1 MAFTR
6 SFSLGMV
13 LLAAATTTRAQGN
26 DPPRVQELPAVTV
39 SGRAP
44 NPSTEPAA
52 VTEFDE
58 TPLGKTPASV
68 GVINVRELRETGTR
82 NLSALARSEPSV
94 SDAYNTV
101 GFIETLQVRGFVLD
115 SVLNY
120 RRNGLPVSNYAP
132 LALENK
138 DRVEILKGLAGVVA
152 GTSSPGGLIN
162 YITKRPAASSVREVN
177 AEVSERG
184 TWTVSADLS
193 ERAGPLGYRFNLA
206 TEERRPNARD
216 APGDR
221 RFAAGAIELKLPRDG
236 IVEFEIEWQRARQIS
251 VPGFG
256 LLDTDGDG
264 VAETLPA
271 PIDPRINLNNQPWSL
286 PFESRN
292 VVSTMRY
299 EQAISTAW
307 RVGLRGLAQRIMTND
322 RIAFPDGCSSGLNP
336 VYPGMCGNYDTDIY
350 DFRSDGERRTTRASE
365 AYAIAR
371 FDTVAIAHRVRFGAR
386 ATRYAERLPPLQAY
400 NFVGT
405 TNVFAPVDLPADP
418 SLTVLN
424 AQRDL
429 ALDEAYLYDA
439 MKFGP
444 AWSLTLGAR
453 YVHVENRSALSD
465 GTDSA
470 AFQRDLMTPWAAIGW
485 QPWRDGYFYLS
496 TGKGVEAEVVPNRPD
511 FANPGQV
518 LPVGRSRQIEL
529 GYKQGFVKGGD
540 VSVAVFQIRKPYSGD
555 VAQDGGPPIRVADGR
570 IAQHRGAEIGLTS
583 FVTRQLALN
592 LRATYL
598 DATIDESIDPA
609 LVGKRV
615 TNVPKFA
622 ASLGANLR
630 PTDAT
635 DLQWRNVIEYTG
647 TKAATADNSVV
658 LPASWQ
664 WDTLLVWSP
673 PTTSPRL
680 QLRAGVDNVTD
691 RRYWREAPTQPWGA
705 TYLFPAQPRTYRVGM
720 TAQW

>member
-1 MAFTR
+1 M
-6 SFSLGMV
+6 
-13 LLAAATTTRAQGN
+13 
-26 DPPRVQELPAVTV
+26 
-39 SGRAP
+39 
-44 NPSTEPAA
+44 
-52 VTEFDE
+52 
-58 TPLGKTPASV
+58 
-68 GVINVRELRETGTR
+68 
-82 NLSALARSEPSV
+82 
-94 SDAYNTV
+94 
-101 GFIETLQVRGFVLD
+101 
-115 SVLNY
+115 
-120 RRNGLPVSNYAP
+120 
-132 LALENK
+132 
-138 DRVEILKGLAGVVA
+138 
-152 GTSSPGGLIN
+152 
-162 YITKRPAASSVREVN
+162 
-177 AEVSERG
+177 
-184 TWTVSADLS
+184 
-193 ERAGPLGYRFNLA
+193 
-206 TEERRPNARD
+206 
-216 APGDR
+216 
-221 RFAAGAIELKLPRDG
+221 ELKLPRDG
-236 IVEFEIEWQRARQIS
+236 IVEFEVEWQRARQFS

-264 VAETLPA
+264 VAETLPP

-292 VVSTMRY
+292 VVGTLRY
-299 EQAISTAW
+299 EQAIGAAW
-307 RVGLRGLAQRIMTND
+307 SIGLRGLAQRILTND
-322 RIAFPDGCSSGLNP
+322 RIAFPDGCSSGPNY

-365 AYAIAR
+365 AYAITR
-371 FDTVAIAHRVRFGAR
+371 FDTGAIAHRVRLGAR

-439 MKFGP
+439 MKFGA
-444 AWSLTLGAR
+444 AWSLSLGAR

-465 GTDSA
+465 GSESA
-470 AFQRDLMTPWAAIGW
+470 AFERDLVTPWAAIGW

-496 TGKGVEAEVVPNRPD
+496 SGTGVEAEVVPNRPAD
-511 FANPGQV
+511 FANPGQA

-529 GYKQGFVKGGD
+529 GYKQGFENGGD

-555 VAQDGGPPIRVADGR
+555 VAQPGGPPLRVADGR
-570 IAQHRGAEIGLTS
+570 IAQHRGAEIGLTR
-583 FVTRQLALN
+583 FVTRQLALS

-598 DATIDESIDPA
+598 DATIHESIDPELA
-609 LVGKRV
+609 GKRV

-630 PTDAT
+630 PTDAA
-635 DLQWRNVIEYTG
+635 DLQWRNVVGYVG
-647 TKAATADNSVV
+647 TKAATMDNSVV
-658 LPASWQ
+658 LPSSWQ
-664 WDTLLVWSP
+664 WDTLFVWSP
-673 PTTSPRL
+673 ATTSPRL